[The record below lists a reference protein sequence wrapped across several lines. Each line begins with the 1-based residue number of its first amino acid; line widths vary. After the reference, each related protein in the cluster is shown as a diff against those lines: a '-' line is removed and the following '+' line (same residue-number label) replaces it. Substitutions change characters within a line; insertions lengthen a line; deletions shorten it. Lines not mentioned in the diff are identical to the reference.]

1 MLCKSVQ
8 KIEIQAIDLLLA
20 TIWGELRF
28 GNVTPA
34 QMCFYLLPF
43 PTLLK
48 KMFYNYLIFSMV
60 ALSLCI
66 FLKYFVSRHKTSFVN
81 IDMERRL
88 FALLDR
94 YKLAGKSYGYEN
106 AEILYDCR
114 WTAYLCEKIKSN
126 VITITYYHYKNPAD
140 GGIYKMSISSQLP
153 VMSDLKI
160 DITFIYT
167 LEEAGDITVPF
178 ELKAGESYY
187 EIATWDFSG
196 HKNESISPVSDEFF
210 DYVLKTVDVYE

>member
-66 FLKYFVSRHKTSFVN
+66 FLKYFVS
-81 IDMERRL
+81 I
-88 FALLDR
+88 
-94 YKLAGKSYGYEN
+94 YES
-106 AEILYDCR
+106 C
-114 WTAYLCEKIKSN
+114 
-126 VITITYYHYKNPAD
+126 VYKNKAYVYNLIPMKNNFVI
-140 GGIYKMSISSQLP
+140 GTRKVY
-153 VMSDLKI
+153 
-160 DITFIYT
+160 
-167 LEEAGDITVPF
+167 AG
-178 ELKAGESYY
+178 
-187 EIATWDFSG
+187 
-196 HKNESISPVSDEFF
+196 
-210 DYVLKTVDVYE
+210 

>member
-8 KIEIQAIDLLLA
+8 KVEIQAIDLLLA

-66 FLKYFVSRHKTSFVN
+66 FLKYFVS
-81 IDMERRL
+81 
-88 FALLDR
+88 
-94 YKLAGKSYGYEN
+94 
-106 AEILYDCR
+106 
-114 WTAYLCEKIKSN
+114 
-126 VITITYYHYKNPAD
+126 
-140 GGIYKMSISSQLP
+140 
-153 VMSDLKI
+153 
-160 DITFIYT
+160 
-167 LEEAGDITVPF
+167 
-178 ELKAGESYY
+178 YY
-187 EIATWDFSG
+187 ET
-196 HKNESISPVSDEFF
+196 F
-210 DYVLKTVDVYE
+210 DYSLSLTVRNFTSYEKELIIGRSGFYI